1 MAFLAAGEKKKS
13 LNIHA
18 LVQEERLEG
27 EALAADRVFR
37 VRAGRR
43 PANLDDR
50 RERPCVASSGDMA
63 LGPGQPAGL
72 ACCKLQGRGGEGM
85 VRFCS
90 FPFSG
95 TLVTPVLS
103 PLYFRNRTEF
113 PHAIL

>member
-27 EALAADRVFR
+27 EAPAADRIFR

-72 ACCKLQGRGGEGM
+72 ACCKL
-85 VRFCS
+85 
-90 FPFSG
+90 
-95 TLVTPVLS
+95 
-103 PLYFRNRTEF
+103 
-113 PHAIL
+113 